1 MIKDNIFSDV
11 CNYAR
16 HRKLRNNS
24 KNTFG
29 FVSLDISLKQYIW
42 NDIISLVYFYIWM
55 SVMLIIYYINI
66 TICLCMKID
75 SPASV
80 KIFFYTRT
88 FFEALSIWHMKVSW
102 CIKIERWMESMETL
116 SQLAQKWS
124 HSSECNKNVTRHFTY
139 SEIHLLHFPIIWRA
153 RYYSV
158 NNIGQ

>member
-1 MIKDNIFSDV
+1 MIKDNLFSDV
-11 CNYAR
+11 CNRNYAR

-24 KNTFG
+24 KNTFN

-42 NDIISLVYFYIWM
+42 NYIIWLVYFFIR
-55 SVMLIIYYINI
+55 MLIMCAYCYINI
-66 TICLCMKID
+66 TIRLFAWKLIL
-75 SPASV
+75 SLVLRS
-80 KIFFYTRT
+80 FFYTHT

-139 SEIHLLHFPIIWRA
+139 SKFTCYIFR
-153 RYYSV
+153 
-158 NNIGQ
+158 